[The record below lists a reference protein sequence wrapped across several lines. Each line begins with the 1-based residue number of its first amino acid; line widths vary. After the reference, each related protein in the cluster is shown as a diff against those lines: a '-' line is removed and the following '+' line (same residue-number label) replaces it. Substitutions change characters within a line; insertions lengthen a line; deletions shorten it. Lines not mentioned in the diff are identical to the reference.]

1 MDQRMNNLMPVI
13 SLKAVCQE
21 ALLICLKSGSLED
34 QTSKK
39 QSNQG
44 LQPWLVA
51 MPLFL
56 IIWDQTKQ
64 QPSCCNVF
72 ERALILKSYWML
84 HIYWGF
90 FKWQNGKKYF
100 LDSCKQKRDTA
111 PWTGRSTSHSDVTPG
126 GFMCTLR
133 ELRLLLFCGF
143 LILWCVKSS
152 SLAYPADKA
161 LKEWGFV

>member
-44 LQPWLVA
+44 PQPWLVA
-51 MPLFL
+51 VPLFL
-56 IIWDQTKQ
+56 IHLRPNQTKQ

-84 HIYWGF
+84 HI
-90 FKWQNGKKYF
+90 
-100 LDSCKQKRDTA
+100 
-111 PWTGRSTSHSDVTPG
+111 
-126 GFMCTLR
+126 
-133 ELRLLLFCGF
+133 
-143 LILWCVKSS
+143 
-152 SLAYPADKA
+152 
-161 LKEWGFV
+161 